1 MADATSRWRYK
12 EINGINALEKE
23 TNLLGSKEGEEALAN
38 LMSKTG
44 DRMWMYKA
52 YLTILVYGIYS
63 IENEKN
69 EKGQQINPI
78 EYRDE
83 GNLRTVKLTPSMYQR
98 VVRWTNAK
106 NGKFAVF
113 KKTPAGLSGALED
126 SGSEGLLASLTQM
139 LQESPVKASKR
150 NTPTL
155 VEQALNK
162 IHPKFTETVEKYC
175 ILIKSRAYLS
185 MPPMGAGSLQRVVGA
200 LRGVMKAFQ
209 SIVFNIYKGA
219 MRAIQQFY
227 AYINGIVTKIQ
238 KMLVSIIEQII
249 PLDLIC
255 LILEAIQT
263 LLDDVS
269 FFASMFGG
277 KGSFF
282 QYLNTFQS
290 YINAASNLVRNPFST
305 LKGFIPADIQK
316 IIDLVDQVGSDPN
329 GFLTDQLNNYGYGYV
344 MSALQGNF
352 YGAIVSKYGSKF
364 PALRAAEYFVG
375 RADGIAGGLGIS
387 TPNPASM
394 GPNIHQAS
402 DGTYVDDN
410 NNPVNP
416 LEMSIKNVI
425 NVTLDESKN
434 AVKSLSDTVGKAL
447 NTRAYQIQNE
457 SSASDD

>member
-1 MADATSRWRYK
+1 MAIEAITKSILK
-12 EINGINALEKE
+12 KNNGIYDLEKE
-23 TNLLGSKEGEEALAN
+23 SNLLNSEEGRKTLAN
-38 LMSKTG
+38 LQALTG
-44 DRMWMYKA
+44 DRLWMYKA
-52 YLTILVYGIYS
+52 YLFMLVTGVDS
-63 IENEKN
+63 F
-69 EKGQQINPI
+69 GSAV
-78 EYRDE
+78 EYRDATK
-83 GNLRTVKLTPSMYQR
+83 LRKVAIKKSLYQR
-98 VVRWTNAK
+98 LIRWANAK
-106 NGKFAVF
+106 NGKFAAF

-126 SGSEGLLASLTQM
+126 TGSEGLLASLSQM
-139 LQESPVKASKR
+139 LEESPVKGAKR

-175 ILIKSRAYLS
+175 VLIKSRAYLS
-185 MPPMGAGSLQRVVGA
+185 MPPMGVGSLQKVVGA
-200 LRGVMKAFQ
+200 MKGIMKAFQ
-209 SIVFNIYKGA
+209 GIIFNIYKGA
-219 MRAIQQFY
+219 MKAIQEFY
-227 AYINGIVTKIQ
+227 AYINGIVSKIQ

-269 FFASMFGG
+269 FFSSMFGG

-290 YINAASNLVRNPFST
+290 YINAASNMVRNPFSI
-305 LKGFIPADIQK
+305 LKEFIPEDIKK

-352 YGAIVSKYGSKF
+352 YGALVNKYGGKF

-375 RADGIAGGLGIS
+375 RADGIAGGLGVS

-394 GPNIHQAS
+394 GPNIHQTA
-402 DGTYVDDN
+402 DGKFVDDN

-416 LEMSIKNVI
+416 VEMSIKNFI
-425 NVTLDESKN
+425 NVTGKEVNDAGTAFKT
-434 AVKSLSDTVGKAL
+434 AAKPISDALGKAF
-447 NTRAYQIQNE
+447 NTNAFIKEN
-457 SSASDD
+457 SSMSDD

>member
-1 MADATSRWRYK
+1 LTHWINILTYIMADATSRWKYK

-23 TNLLGSKEGEEALAN
+23 SNLLNSEEGRKALAN
-38 LMSKTG
+38 LQSLTG

-52 YLTILVYGIYS
+52 YLFMLV
-63 IENEKN
+63 
-69 EKGQQINPI
+69 KGVDSFSTVV
-78 EYRDE
+78 EYRDATK
-83 GNLRTVKLTPSMYQR
+83 LRTVSIKKSLYQR
-98 VVRWTNAK
+98 LIRWANAK
-106 NGKFAVF
+106 NGKFAAF

-126 SGSEGLLASLTQM
+126 TGSEGLMASLSQM

-175 ILIKSRAYLS
+175 VLIKSRAYLS

-200 LRGVMKAFQ
+200 IRGVMKAFQ

-263 LLDDVS
+263 LLDDVG

-352 YGAIVSKYGSKF
+352 YGALVSKYGGKY

-375 RADGIAGGLGIS
+375 RADGIAGGLGVS

-394 GPNIHQAS
+394 GPNIHQTA
-402 DGTYVDDN
+402 DGKYVDDN

-416 LEMSIKNVI
+416 VEMSIKNLI
-425 NVTLDESKN
+425 NVTGQELNKTGTAIKGQLSKVDIRF
-434 AVKSLSDTVGKAL
+434 APKAEPVKK
-447 NTRAYQIQNE
+447 
-457 SSASDD
+457 

>member
-1 MADATSRWRYK
+1 MADATTMYKYK
-12 EINGINALEKE
+12 EINGIVELEKQS
-23 TNLLGSKEGEEALAN
+23 NLLNSDEGKKTLAN
-38 LMSKTG
+38 LQALTG
-44 DRMWMYKA
+44 DRLWMYKA
-52 YLTILVYGIYS
+52 YLFMLV
-63 IENEKN
+63 
-69 EKGQQINPI
+69 KGVDSFGTVV
-78 EYRDE
+78 EYRDA
-83 GNLRTVKLTPSMYQR
+83 NKLRKVSIKKSLYLR
-98 VVRWTNAK
+98 LIKWANAK
-106 NGKFAVF
+106 NGKFAAL
-113 KKTPAGLSGALED
+113 KKTPAGTSGALED
-126 SGSEGLLASLTQM
+126 TGSEGLMASLSQM
-139 LQESPVKASKR
+139 LQESPVRGSKR

-175 ILIKSRAYLS
+175 VLIKSRAYLS
-185 MPPMGAGSLQRVVGA
+185 MPPMAGGSLRRVVNAFKGI
-200 LRGVMKAFQ
+200 MKAFQ
-209 SIVFNIYKGA
+209 SVVFNIYKGA

-263 LLDDVS
+263 LLDDVG

-282 QYLNTFQS
+282 QYLNTFQT
-290 YINAASNLVRNPFST
+290 YINTASNLIRNPFTS

-316 IIDLVDQVGSDPN
+316 IIDLVDQVGSDPS

-352 YGAIVSKYGSKF
+352 YGALVSKYGGKF

-375 RADGIAGGLGIS
+375 RADGISGGLGVS

-394 GPNIHQAS
+394 GPNIHQTS
-402 DGTYVDDN
+402 DGNFVDDN

-416 LEMSIKNVI
+416 VEMSIKNFI
-425 NVTLDESKN
+425 NVTGQELNKTGTALKQSKTN
-434 AVKSLSDTVGKAL
+434 IQGQLSKINIKFSPKATPVKP
-447 NTRAYQIQNE
+447 
-457 SSASDD
+457 